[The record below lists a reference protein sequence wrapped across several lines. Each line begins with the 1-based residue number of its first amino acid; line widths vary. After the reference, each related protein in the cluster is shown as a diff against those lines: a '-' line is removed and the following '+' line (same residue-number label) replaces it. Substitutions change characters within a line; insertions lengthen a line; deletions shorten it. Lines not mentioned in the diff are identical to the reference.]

1 MTRMT
6 DEEFD
11 VQQNLLLERLPEE
24 LRSVLSYM
32 AYERGHSYGHDE
44 VISILR
50 NMVNDLETAVLAYG
64 SRMERQG
71 MVQGLLQ

>member
-24 LRSVLSYM
+24 LRPVLSHM
-32 AYERGHSYGHDE
+32 AYERGHAYGYAE
-44 VISILR
+44 VIGILG
-50 NMVNDLETAVLAYG
+50 NLVNDLETAVLAYG

-71 MVQGLLQ
+71 RDWAGA